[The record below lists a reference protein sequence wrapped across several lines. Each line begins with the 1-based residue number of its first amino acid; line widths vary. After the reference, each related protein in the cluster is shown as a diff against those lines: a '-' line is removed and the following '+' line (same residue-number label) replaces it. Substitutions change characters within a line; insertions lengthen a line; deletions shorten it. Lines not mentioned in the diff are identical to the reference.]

1 MYKDSYFEQR
11 NITPYALSTDYVC
24 MYVLCNSETS
34 EERRQFQVRR
44 AQEIYVNMKEVKQ
57 LARERSLR
65 VNQSV
70 EERWKES
77 KEKVKVFE
85 RTRKASFN
93 KARQLSKKVGT

>member
-1 MYKDSYFEQR
+1 
-11 NITPYALSTDYVC
+11 
-24 MYVLCNSETS
+24 
-34 EERRQFQVRR
+34 
-44 AQEIYVNMKEVKQ
+44 MKEVKQ

-77 KEKVKVFE
+77 EEKVKVFE

-93 KARQLSKKVGT
+93 KARQLSKKVRVPTLHVVYWLTTECTLCVVAKH

>member
-1 MYKDSYFEQR
+1 
-11 NITPYALSTDYVC
+11 
-24 MYVLCNSETS
+24 
-34 EERRQFQVRR
+34 
-44 AQEIYVNMKEVKQ
+44 MKEVKK
-57 LARERSLR
+57 LARERSMR